1 MSNNTDKT
9 PQWVTKGKS
18 IRQLIIEL
26 QSFED
31 QDLEVR
37 MSFDGRITH
46 RPISIL
52 SRDQGY
58 CILENCEDQK
68 D

>member
-1 MSNNTDKT
+1 MSDVVNKA
-9 PQWVTKGKS
+9 PEWITKGKT
-18 IRQLIIEL
+18 IRQLIAEL
-26 QSFED
+26 QTFED

-37 MSFDGRITH
+37 MSFDGRVTN

-58 CILENCEDQK
+58 CILENCEDLK